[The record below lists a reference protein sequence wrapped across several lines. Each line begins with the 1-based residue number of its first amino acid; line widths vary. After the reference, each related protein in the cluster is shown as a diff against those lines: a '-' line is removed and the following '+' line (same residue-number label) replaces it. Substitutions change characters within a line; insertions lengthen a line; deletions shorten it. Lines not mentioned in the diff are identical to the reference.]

1 MVKFIMGLLDYW
13 VMWHF
18 SLAILAFMIFYR
30 FVLNKQLAMICTMG
44 LALFWEIFDSLFLG
58 DTLKNSLIDLLT
70 AIVAVFII
78 ATILKDRELK

>member
-1 MVKFIMGLLDYW
+1 MGLLDYW

-30 FVLNKQLAMICTMG
+30 YMNKQKAMISTLI
-44 LALFWEIFDSLFLG
+44 LAATWEIIDSIFLG
-58 DTLKNSLIDLLT
+58 DTLKNSLIDWLT